1 MDEYLT
7 LIKLAVIA
15 GSFLLALLLES
26 LILPQILRIAYK
38 KRLYD
43 LPNAR
48 KVHKTPTPRL
58 GGISF
63 MPVIVIVLGLMAVAR
78 LRWVTDTVLSQNV
91 TNQTMIYILF
101 AMGLMLLYLIGA
113 VDDLVGVSYRTKF
126 VAQVIAAILPPVGG
140 LWINNFGGLFGITA
154 IPFWIGIPLTVFVF
168 VYVIN
173 AINLIDGIDGLASGL
188 SGLALILIAAA
199 CFAVK
204 HFSMGI
210 LATTMVAI
218 LVVFFKYN
226 VFNKGTHKLFM
237 GDAGSMCLGY
247 ILALLIV
254 HFWNVRPDFDP
265 FKNNLNIVVT
275 SALLIPL
282 LDVVHV
288 VLMRLKNHR
297 NPFLP
302 DKTHIHHRLMSA
314 GLSARSTLF
323 CLLALSTFIIGFN
336 VLLATEINASL
347 LVVIDLAIWLL
358 MTFLI
363 HRSYNGRQ
371 SQPI

>member
-1 MDEYLT
+1 MNEYLA
-7 LIKLAVIA
+7 LIKLAVII
-15 GSFLLALLLES
+15 GSFLLALLLEA

-43 LPNAR
+43 LPNVR

-63 MPVIVIVLGLMAVAR
+63 MPVIVIVLGIMAVAR
-78 LRWVTDTVLSQNV
+78 LRWVNDTVLSQNV
-91 TNQTMIYILF
+91 TDQTMIYILF

-113 VDDLVGVSYRTKF
+113 VDDLVGISYRTKF
-126 VAQVIAAILPPVGG
+126 IAQIVAATLPPVGG
-140 LWINNFGGLFGITA
+140 LWINNFGGLFGITT
-154 IPFWIGIPLTVFVF
+154 IPIWIGIPLTVFMF
-168 VYVIN
+168 VYIIN

-188 SGLALILIAAA
+188 SGMALVLIAAA
-199 CFAVK
+199 CFSVK

-247 ILALLIV
+247 ILALLVI
-254 HFWNVRPDFDP
+254 HFWNMRADFNP
-265 FKNNLNIVVT
+265 FTNNLNIIVT
-275 SALLIPL
+275 SSLLIPL

-288 VLMRLKNHR
+288 TLMRIKNHK

-302 DKTHIHHRLMSA
+302 DKTHIHHRLMCA
-314 GLSARSTLF
+314 GLSARRTLF
-323 CLLALSTFIIGFN
+323 CLLALSTIVIALNVILAQEISATMLVLIDIG
-336 VLLATEINASL
+336 
-347 LVVIDLAIWLL
+347 IWIA
-358 MTFLI
+358 MTFMI
-363 HRSYNGRQ
+363 HKAYADKQ
-371 SQPI
+371 KQIE